1 MSDSTTGESPEAN
14 AVGADPSEGSY
25 TLFIAD
31 FGDVDIAWT
40 AFDAVKAVDGGRQ
53 DEVEGVLVVI
63 RGDNGK
69 LEVHRVHDS
78 GMSGMTWG
86 LAGGALLG
94 VLFPPAIIGSAI
106 VGGVVGAA
114 AGKLHQPRHRKEI
127 AEQADRAIAHT
138 GVLAVGSDT
147 SVPQI
152 RTALAAASSIVES
165 TVDAEVAREFKA
177 AAARAEDDA

>member
-1 MSDSTTGESPEAN
+1 MSDSTTGESAEAN

-31 FGDVDIAWT
+31 FGDVDTAWT

-86 LAGGALLG
+86 LAGGALG
-94 VLFPPAIIGSAI
+94 
-106 VGGVVGAA
+106 
-114 AGKLHQPRHRKEI
+114 
-127 AEQADRAIAHT
+127 
-138 GVLAVGSDT
+138 LA
-147 SVPQI
+147 
-152 RTALAAASSIVES
+152 ALAFLKISLIERSLSPTYMDTISAPLTARKFNPAS
-165 TVDAEVAREFKA
+165 
-177 AAARAEDDA
+177 AARALTSMVFEQPGGP